1 MKHKKISLRETSVA
15 DLRSRRTALAEG
27 LPPLE
32 GLLRGSLQ
40 HQYRKCGKAGCRCN
54 QGELHGPYVY
64 LAVRGEGRRG
74 LVYVGAEAVQKVER
88 LVQVAGEIEEA
99 LAEISAINIEL
110 LARGELD

>member
-1 MKHKKISLRETSVA
+1 MKHKTPPLRETSVG
-15 DLRSRRTALAEG
+15 DLQSRRAALARG

-40 HQYRKCGKAGCRCN
+40 HQYRKCGKEGCRCN

-64 LAVRGEGRRG
+64 LAVRGEERRG
-74 LVYVGAEAVQKVER
+74 LVYVGADAVQKVER